1 MDADLVLEG
10 GGVKGIGLVGAIRG
24 LGDAGYRFRRVAGT
38 SAGAI
43 VGSLAAAG
51 VPAEQ
56 LQRIM
61 HELDY
66 RKFQDGNLLTRL
78 GRPGAALQ
86 MLLHK
91 GVYKGDWLHDWVAGQ
106 LADAGVRTWG
116 DLRISQQDDPGSAL
130 PPARS
135 YKLVVIVSDVTDNR
149 LLRLPWDYD
158 RLGVS
163 AGEVDEMP
171 VADAVRAS
179 ASIPFF
185 FQPCMLKV
193 PGRGGQVY
201 LTDGGM
207 LSNFPIDVFDR
218 RDERR
223 PRWPTFGVKLSARP
237 GANLLAPAQS
247 IRGVVRFALALVAT
261 MANAHDQMHL
271 DDPSVVD
278 RTVFVDTFGVKSTD
292 FHLDAK
298 TRDQLFDEGMRSGKK
313 FLAGW
318 NFDRYLDTYWKPAA
332 AEGAGRAPT
341 ATAATAATTA
351 EAAAK
356 PAGDGA

>member
-10 GGVKGIGLVGAIRG
+10 GGVKGIGLVGAVKVFT
-24 LGDAGYRFRRVAGT
+24 DAGYQFRRVAGT

-51 VPAEQ
+51 VPAAQ
-56 LQRIM
+56 LERIM
-61 HELDY
+61 HDVDY

-78 GRPGAALQ
+78 GRPGAAVQ
-86 MLLHK
+86 VLLHK
-91 GVYKGDWLHDWVAGQ
+91 GVYMGDWLHDWVAGQ

-116 DLRISQQDDPGSAL
+116 DLRITQRDDPGSAL
-130 PPARS
+130 EPTRS
-135 YKLVVIVSDVTDNR
+135 YKLVVIVSDISDNK
-149 LLRLPWDYD
+149 LLRLPWDYG
-158 RLGVS
+158 RLGVGP
-163 AGEVDEMP
+163 AQVDELP

-218 RDERR
+218 RDAQR

-237 GANLLAPAQS
+237 TANQLAPAPS
-247 IRGVVRFALALVAT
+247 IRGVVRFSLALVAT

-292 FHLDAK
+292 FHLDAR
-298 TRDQLFDEGMRSGKK
+298 TRDQLFDKGMAAGKK
-313 FLAGW
+313 FLADW
-318 NFDRYLDTYWKPAA
+318 SFDGYLDKYWKPAT
-332 AEGAGRAPT
+332 AEGAGAP
-341 ATAATAATTA
+341 AAGDAAAAGGGAPAAA
-351 EAAAK
+351 EAGDAA
-356 PAGDGA
+356 

>member
-1 MDADLVLEG
+1 MVDADLVLEG
-10 GGVKGIGLVGAIRG
+10 GGVKGIGLVGAIKVF
-24 LGDAGYRFRRVAGT
+24 GDAGYRFRRVAGT

-51 VPAEQ
+51 VPNAE

-61 HELDY
+61 RELDY
-66 RKFQDGNLLTRL
+66 RKFQDGGLLSRL
-78 GRPGAALQ
+78 GRTGAVIE
-86 MLLHK
+86 LLRHK
-91 GVYKGDWLHDWVAGQ
+91 GIYKGDWLHGWVAGQ
-106 LADAGVRTWG
+106 LAEAGVRTWG
-116 DLRISQQDDPGSAL
+116 DLRISREDDPGSAL
-130 PPARS
+130 QPARS
-135 YKLVVIVSDVTDNR
+135 YKLVVIVSDISDNR

-163 AGEVDEMP
+163 GGQVDEMQ

-185 FQPCMLKV
+185 FRPCMLEV
-193 PGRGGQVY
+193 PGRGGDVY

-218 RDERR
+218 HDDRR

-237 GANLLAPAQS
+237 GANLIGPAPS
-247 IRGVVRFALALVAT
+247 IRGVLKFGLALVAT

-292 FHLDAK
+292 FHLDAR
-298 TRDQLFDEGMRSGKK
+298 TRDQLFGEGTSAGKK
-313 FLAGW
+313 FLDGW
-318 NFDRYLDTYWKPAA
+318 SFDRYLDKYWKPAGA
-332 AEGAGRAPT
+332 AGGGAP
-341 ATAATAATTA
+341 AATAAGAGT
-351 EAAAK
+351 
-356 PAGDGA
+356 AGDAA